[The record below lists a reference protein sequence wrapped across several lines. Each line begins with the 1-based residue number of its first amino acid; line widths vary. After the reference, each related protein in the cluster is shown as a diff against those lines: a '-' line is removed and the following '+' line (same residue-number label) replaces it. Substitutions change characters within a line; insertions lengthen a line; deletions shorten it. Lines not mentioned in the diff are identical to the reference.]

1 MLDPF
6 IGNEAVSADGD
17 YPKAAYRL
25 GTEMD
30 VWGRMMDMRL
40 LVSREDEAA
49 ALREGWALHPLDI
62 PDDEPLMAELIE
74 DQPKRRGR
82 PPKARTE

>member
-1 MLDPF
+1 MLDPY
-6 IGNEAVSADGD
+6 IGNEAAVRSGE

-30 VWGRMMDMRL
+30 VWGRMMDMRSL
-40 LVSREDEAA
+40 TDAQDEAR

-62 PDDEPLMAELIE
+62 HDDEPLMAELVDE
-74 DQPKRRGR
+74 PKRRGR
-82 PPKARTE
+82 PPKVRTE